1 MVHIVGLGGS
11 LLGFWLVMS
20 GYFTPLLLT
29 LGAASVLL
37 VLYIAQRMDVC
48 DHETFP
54 LHLKQRIFGY
64 WGWLA
69 KEIFKAN
76 IDVARIVL
84 SPRMALSPR
93 VVRVKATQKS
103 DLGMVIFANS
113 ITLTPGTVSVDIE
126 GGEIIVHALTQDLAD
141 GVLNGEM
148 DRRVT
153 ALEED

>member
-84 SPRMALSPR
+84 SPRMALSAAGGPGQGDAEERPR
-93 VVRVKATQKS
+93 NGDFRQFDHTDAGNRVGRYRGRAKS
-103 DLGMVIFANS
+103 SF
-113 ITLTPGTVSVDIE
+113 TP
-126 GGEIIVHALTQDLAD
+126 
-141 GVLNGEM
+141 
-148 DRRVT
+148 
-153 ALEED
+153 